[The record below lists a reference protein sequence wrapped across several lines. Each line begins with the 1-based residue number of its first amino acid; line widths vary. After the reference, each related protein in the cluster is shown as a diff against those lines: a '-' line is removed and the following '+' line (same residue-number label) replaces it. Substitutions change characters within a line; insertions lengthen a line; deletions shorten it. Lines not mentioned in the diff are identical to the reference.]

1 MNVLEFGGMAG
12 KKRGKKDKKERERV
26 RVWRR
31 KKEGKERKKCH
42 VWRIKKEGEKKG
54 KRRMKYYYNKS

>member
-1 MNVLEFGGMAG
+1 MAG

-31 KKEGKERKKCH
+31 KKAGKERKKCH

-54 KRRMKYYYNKS
+54 KRRMKYYHNKS